1 MIAPACVLLA
11 QLCNPVPWVDM
22 DAAVKAAEPVW
33 CIALPDD
40 RRGTR
45 GLLIRDRLDW
55 ITYLVILGHW
65 TSHGYS
71 EREVMCDE

>member
-1 MIAPACVLLA
+1 MSLPATCALLSA
-11 QLCNPVPWVDM
+11 LCNPIPVDYV
-22 DAAVKAAEPVW
+22 AAVKSAEPVW

-45 GLLIRDRLDW
+45 GLVIRDNLDL
-55 ITYLVILGHW
+55 ITYRIILGHW